1 MSIAIIGIHFL
12 LTIEN
17 ENDIISI
24 KERRFMAKNDYTKES
39 IQSLTP
45 REHVRKRPSM
55 YCGDTSTPN
64 QLMMELFSNAL
75 DEHNIGHG
83 DTIDVSIDKS
93 GLCRIEDF
101 AQGFLVDEMRD
112 DGKTVFQAA
121 FDTMNTSGKYTD
133 DGVYEGSSLGL
144 NGIGTKLVTYLSKNV
159 MAETVREGRW
169 ECNSFSDG
177 VLYSH
182 QSGDAKQTAHTGTT
196 VTYLPDEQ
204 FFGTGK
210 TSVLFFKKFFND
222 ITCICPTL
230 TVFLNGE
237 KISHNSIEDMLDEKR
252 GKDIEIVGNHFVM
265 NTDKINLAM
274 TFTSGS
280 QAKIIPYVN
289 YGITSSGPHITGI
302 KSTLTRVF
310 NNWAKEN
317 NLLTA
322 KDKNLDGAAIQ
333 EGIVLV
339 CNINSKGVKYNAQ
352 VKDDIIDMDTS
363 FTTALGQ
370 QLEVWL
376 DSNPE
381 DAKAILEKAILA
393 RKAAEAAKR
402 ARAAVKNNKKR
413 GNKVKILNPDKLKDA
428 EFLGQDSTLLVVEG
442 LSAGAS
448 MCVAREIDKYGIL
461 MLRGKL
467 INALANKDDRLLKNE
482 EIQLLFKALGIK
494 PYEDYEETN
503 LRYGRIGIC
512 VDSDSDGYHI
522 GLLIASALEH
532 FCPKFIQENR
542 LCWLRSPLY
551 IVKGKDKEQY
561 YFTDQEMDA
570 ARPNLPAGVEVQRCK
585 GLGSLS
591 ASQARNSMFGEN
603 QHMDVLIPTDKTKN
617 KLITLMGSNA
627 DGRKN
632 FIFNNIDFSEV
643 KE

>member
-1 MSIAIIGIHFL
+1 
-12 LTIEN
+12 
-17 ENDIISI
+17 
-24 KERRFMAKNDYTKES
+24 MAKNDYTKES

-83 DTIDVSIDKS
+83 DIIDVSIDKS

-101 AQGFLVDEMRD
+101 AQGFLVDEMRE

-159 MAETVREGRW
+159 VAETVREGKW

-182 QSGDAKQTAHTGTT
+182 QSGNAKETAHTGTT

-204 FFGTGK
+204 FFDTDK
-210 TSVLFFKKFFND
+210 TSVSFFKKFFND

-230 TVFLNGE
+230 TVFLNGK

-265 NTDKINLAM
+265 NTDQINLAM

-482 EIQLLFKALGIK
+482 EIQLLFKALGIR
-494 PYEDYEETN
+494 PYEDYEETS

-512 VDSDSDGYHI
+512 VDSDSDGFHI

-551 IVKGKDKEQY
+551 IVKYKNKEQY
-561 YFTDQEMDA
+561 YFTDQEMNA

-603 QHMDVLIPTDKTKN
+603 QHMDVLIPTDKTKD
-617 KLITLMGSNA
+617 KLVTLMGSNS
-627 DGRKN
+627 DGRKD

>member
-1 MSIAIIGIHFL
+1 
-12 LTIEN
+12 
-17 ENDIISI
+17 
-24 KERRFMAKNDYTKES
+24 MAKNDYTKES

-210 TSVLFFKKFFND
+210 TSVSFFKKFFND

-352 VKDDIIDMDTS
+352 IKDDIIDMDTS

-494 PYEDYEETN
+494 PHEDYEETN

-617 KLITLMGSNA
+617 KLITLMGSNT

>member
-1 MSIAIIGIHFL
+1 MV
-12 LTIEN
+12 
-17 ENDIISI
+17 
-24 KERRFMAKNDYTKES
+24 KNDYTKES

-83 DTIDVSIDKS
+83 DIIDIFIDDKS
-93 GLCRIEDF
+93 NHCSIQDYG
-101 AQGFLVDEMRD
+101 QGFLVDEKRE

-121 FDTMNTSGKYTD
+121 FDTMNTSGKYTE

-144 NGIGTKLVTYLSKNV
+144 NGIGGKLVTYLSNSTVTK
-159 MAETVREGRW
+159 TVRDGKW
-169 ECNSFSDG
+169 ECNEFVDG
-177 VLYSH
+177 ILSKH
-182 QSGDAKQTAHTGTT
+182 ETGIAEKDAKNGTF
-196 VTYLPDEQ
+196 VSYFPDAQ
-204 FFGTGK
+204 FFGTDK
-210 TSVLFFKKFFND
+210 TSIPFFKKFFND
-222 ITCICPTL
+222 VTCICPTL
-230 TVFLNGE
+230 TIVLNGE

-280 QAKIIPYVN
+280 QSKIIPYVN

-428 EFLGQDSTLLVVEG
+428 EFIGQDSTLLVVEG

-482 EIQLLFKALGIK
+482 EIQLLFKALGIR
-494 PYEDYEETN
+494 PYEDYEETS

-512 VDSDSDGYHI
+512 VDSDSDGFHI

-532 FCPKFIQENR
+532 FCPKFIRENR

-561 YFTDQEMDA
+561 YFTDQEMNA
-570 ARPNLPAGVEVQRCK
+570 ARPNLPAGIEVQRCK

-591 ASQARNSMFGEN
+591 ASQARNSMFGAN

-617 KLITLMGSNA
+617 KLVTLMGSNA
-627 DGRKN
+627 DGRKD

>member
-1 MSIAIIGIHFL
+1 
-12 LTIEN
+12 
-17 ENDIISI
+17 
-24 KERRFMAKNDYTKES
+24 MAKNDYTKES

-83 DTIDVSIDKS
+83 DIIDVSIDKS

-101 AQGFLVDEMRD
+101 AQGFLVDEMRE

-159 MAETVREGRW
+159 VAETVREGKW

-182 QSGDAKQTAHTGTT
+182 QSGNAKKTAHTGTT

-204 FFGTGK
+204 FFDTDK
-210 TSVLFFKKFFND
+210 TSVSFFKKFFND
-222 ITCICPTL
+222 ITCICSTL

-252 GKDIEIVGNHFVM
+252 GKDIEIIGNHFVM

-317 NLLTA
+317 NLLTI

-352 VKDDIIDMDTS
+352 IKDDIIDMDTS

-413 GNKVKILNPDKLKDA
+413 GNNFLKMPTSLSDCWSKDRSICELYLTEGRSASSNMVAGRDSKFQAVYGVRGKMLSVLKAKQESIIKNQEINNLIQALGLEFNPKTAKCVYDKSKLRYDKIITATDADFDGFAIENLMLNIFWYICPELILNGHVYSSEPPLFRVITKKNDYVYLKD
-428 EFLGQDSTLLVVEG
+428 
-442 LSAGAS
+442 
-448 MCVAREIDKYGIL
+448 
-461 MLRGKL
+461 
-467 INALANKDDRLLKNE
+467 
-482 EIQLLFKALGIK
+482 
-494 PYEDYEETN
+494 
-503 LRYGRIGIC
+503 
-512 VDSDSDGYHI
+512 
-522 GLLIASALEH
+522 
-532 FCPKFIQENR
+532 
-542 LCWLRSPLY
+542 
-551 IVKGKDKEQY
+551 
-561 YFTDQEMDA
+561 DA
-570 ARPNLPAGVEVQRCK
+570 ALQQYKQKHPNNVKAITRMK
-585 GLGSLS
+585 GLGEQDADELSYCLLDPSTRNISLLTVEDVEK
-591 ASQARNSMFGEN
+591 ANNMFNDLYGKKVEPR
-603 QHMDVLIPTDKTKN
+603 VEFLN
-617 KLITLMGSNA
+617 KHLEEA
-627 DGRKN
+627 
-632 FIFNNIDFSEV
+632 NIG
-643 KE
+643 

>member
-1 MSIAIIGIHFL
+1 
-12 LTIEN
+12 
-17 ENDIISI
+17 
-24 KERRFMAKNDYTKES
+24 MAKNDYTKES

-83 DTIDVSIDKS
+83 DTVNVSIDKS

-159 MAETVREGRW
+159 MAETVREGKW

-196 VTYLPDEQ
+196 VTYLPDKQ

-363 FTTALGQ
+363 FTAALGQ

-494 PYEDYEETN
+494 PHEDYEETN

-603 QHMDVLIPTDKTKN
+603 QHMDILIPTDRTKD
-617 KLITLMGSNA
+617 KLVTLMGSNS
-627 DGRKN
+627 DGRKD

>member
-1 MSIAIIGIHFL
+1 
-12 LTIEN
+12 
-17 ENDIISI
+17 
-24 KERRFMAKNDYTKES
+24 MAKNDYTKES

-83 DTIDVSIDKS
+83 DTINVSINKS
-93 GLCRIEDF
+93 GLCSIEDF

-494 PYEDYEETN
+494 PHEDYEETN

-570 ARPNLPAGVEVQRCK
+570 ARPNLPTGVEVQRCK

-591 ASQARNSMFGEN
+591 ASQARNSMFGAN

-627 DGRKN
+627 DGRKD

>member
-1 MSIAIIGIHFL
+1 
-12 LTIEN
+12 
-17 ENDIISI
+17 
-24 KERRFMAKNDYTKES
+24 MAKNDYTKES

-83 DTIDVSIDKS
+83 DVIDIFIDDKS
-93 GLCRIEDF
+93 NHCSIQDYG
-101 AQGFLVDEMRD
+101 QGFLVNEKRE

-121 FDTMNTSGKYTD
+121 FDTMNTSGKYTE

-144 NGIGTKLVTYLSKNV
+144 NGIGGKLVTYLSNRTVTK
-159 MAETVREGRW
+159 TVRDGKW
-169 ECNSFSDG
+169 ECNEFVDG
-177 VLYSH
+177 ILSKHETGVAEK
-182 QSGDAKQTAHTGTT
+182 DAKNGTF
-196 VTYLPDEQ
+196 VSYFPDEQ
-204 FFGTGK
+204 FFGTDR
-210 TSVLFFKKFFND
+210 TSIQFFKKFFND

-230 TVFLNGE
+230 TVLLNGE

-252 GKDIEIVGNHFVM
+252 GKDIEIVSNHFVM

-413 GNKVKILNPDKLKDA
+413 DNKVKILNPDKLKDA

-482 EIQLLFKALGIK
+482 EIQLLFKALGIR
-494 PYEDYEETN
+494 PHEDYEETS

-512 VDSDSDGYHI
+512 VDSDSDGFHI

-532 FCPKFIQENR
+532 FCPKFIRENR

-551 IVKGKDKEQY
+551 IVKYKDKEQY
-561 YFTDQEMDA
+561 YFTDQEMNA
-570 ARPNLPAGVEVQRCK
+570 ARPNLPSGVEVQRCK

-617 KLITLMGSNA
+617 KLAILMGSNA
-627 DGRKN
+627 DGRKD
-632 FIFNNIDFSEV
+632 FIFNKIDFSEV

>member
-1 MSIAIIGIHFL
+1 
-12 LTIEN
+12 
-17 ENDIISI
+17 
-24 KERRFMAKNDYTKES
+24 MAKNDYTKES

-83 DTIDVSIDKS
+83 DTINVSIDKS

-182 QSGDAKQTAHTGTT
+182 QSGDAKQTAHTGTI

-204 FFGTGK
+204 FFGTSK
-210 TSVLFFKKFFND
+210 TSVSFFKKFFND

-494 PYEDYEETN
+494 PHEDYEETN

-617 KLITLMGSNA
+617 KLITLMGSNT

>member
-1 MSIAIIGIHFL
+1 
-12 LTIEN
+12 
-17 ENDIISI
+17 
-24 KERRFMAKNDYTKES
+24 MAKNDYTKES

-83 DTIDVSIDKS
+83 DIIDIFIDDKS
-93 GLCRIEDF
+93 NHCSIQDYG
-101 AQGFLVDEMRD
+101 QGFLVDEKRE
-112 DGKTVFQAA
+112 DGKTIFQAA
-121 FDTMNTSGKYTD
+121 FDTMNTSGKYTE

-144 NGIGTKLVTYLSKNV
+144 NGIGGKLVTYLSNSTVTK
-159 MAETVREGRW
+159 TVRAGKW
-169 ECNSFSDG
+169 ECNEFVDG
-177 VLYSH
+177 ILSKH
-182 QSGDAKQTAHTGTT
+182 ETGIAEKDANNGTF
-196 VTYLPDEQ
+196 VSYFPDAQ
-204 FFGTGK
+204 FFGTDK
-210 TSVLFFKKFFND
+210 TSIPFFKKFFND

-274 TFTSGS
+274 TFTSCS

-482 EIQLLFKALGIK
+482 EIQLLFKALGIR
-494 PYEDYEETN
+494 PYEDYEETS

-512 VDSDSDGYHI
+512 VDSDSDGFHI

-551 IVKGKDKEQY
+551 IVKSKDKEQY
-561 YFTDQEMDA
+561 YFTDQEMNA
-570 ARPNLPAGVEVQRCK
+570 ARPNLPAGAEVQRCK

-603 QHMDVLIPTDKTKN
+603 QHMDVLIPTDETKD
-617 KLITLMGSNA
+617 KLVTLMGSNS
-627 DGRKN
+627 DGRKD

>member
-1 MSIAIIGIHFL
+1 
-12 LTIEN
+12 
-17 ENDIISI
+17 
-24 KERRFMAKNDYTKES
+24 MAKNDYTKES

-83 DTIDVSIDKS
+83 DTINVSIDKS

-196 VTYLPDEQ
+196 ITYLPDEQ

-494 PYEDYEETN
+494 PHEDYEETN

>member
-1 MSIAIIGIHFL
+1 
-12 LTIEN
+12 
-17 ENDIISI
+17 
-24 KERRFMAKNDYTKES
+24 MAKNDYTKES

-83 DTIDVSIDKS
+83 DTIDIFIDDKS
-93 GLCRIEDF
+93 NHCSIQDYG
-101 AQGFLVDEMRD
+101 QGFLVDEKRE

-121 FDTMNTSGKYTD
+121 FDTMNTSGKYTE

-144 NGIGTKLVTYLSKNV
+144 NGIGGKLVTYLSNSTITK
-159 MAETVREGRW
+159 TTRDGKW
-169 ECNSFSDG
+169 ECNEFVDG
-177 VLYSH
+177 ILSKH
-182 QSGDAKQTAHTGTT
+182 ETGIAEKDAKNGTF
-196 VTYLPDEQ
+196 VSYFPDAQ
-204 FFGTGK
+204 FFGTDR
-210 TSVLFFKKFFND
+210 TSIPFFKKFFND

-265 NTDKINLAM
+265 NTDQINLAM

-363 FTTALGQ
+363 FTSALGQ

-381 DAKAILEKAILA
+381 DAKAILDKAILA

-428 EFLGQDSTLLVVEG
+428 EFLGQNSTLLVVEG

-482 EIQLLFKALGIK
+482 EIQLLFKALGIR
-494 PYEDYEETN
+494 PHEDYEETS

-591 ASQARNSMFGEN
+591 ASQARNSMFGQN
-603 QHMDVLIPTDKTKN
+603 QHMDVLIPTNRTKN
-617 KLITLMGSNA
+617 KLMTLMGSNA
-627 DGRKN
+627 DGRKD

>member
-1 MSIAIIGIHFL
+1 
-12 LTIEN
+12 
-17 ENDIISI
+17 
-24 KERRFMAKNDYTKES
+24 MAKNDYTKES

-83 DTIDVSIDKS
+83 NIIDVSIDKS

-101 AQGFLVDEMRD
+101 AQGFLVDEMRE

-159 MAETVREGRW
+159 VAETVREGKW

-177 VLYSH
+177 VCYSH
-182 QSGDAKQTAHTGTT
+182 QSGNAKETAHTGTT

-204 FFGTGK
+204 FFDTDK
-210 TSVLFFKKFFND
+210 TSVSFFKKFFND

-252 GKDIEIVGNHFVM
+252 GKDIEIIGNHFVM
-265 NTDKINLAM
+265 NTDRINLAM

-280 QAKIIPYVN
+280 QSKIIPYVN

-402 ARAAVKNNKKR
+402 ARAAVKNNRKR

-482 EIQLLFKALGIK
+482 EIQLLFKALGIR
-494 PYEDYEETN
+494 PYEDYEKTN

-512 VDSDSDGYHI
+512 VDSDSDGFHI

-532 FCPKFIQENR
+532 FCPKFIRENR

-551 IVKGKDKEQY
+551 IVKYKDKEQY
-561 YFTDQEMDA
+561 YFTNQEMNA

-617 KLITLMGSNA
+617 KLVTLMGSNS
-627 DGRKN
+627 DGRKD
-632 FIFNNIDFSEV
+632 FIFNKIDFSEV

>member
-1 MSIAIIGIHFL
+1 
-12 LTIEN
+12 
-17 ENDIISI
+17 
-24 KERRFMAKNDYTKES
+24 MAKNDYTKES

-83 DTIDVSIDKS
+83 DTINVSINKS
-93 GLCRIEDF
+93 GLCSIEDF

-133 DGVYEGSSLGL
+133 GGVYEGSSLGL

-494 PYEDYEETN
+494 PHEDYEETN

-570 ARPNLPAGVEVQRCK
+570 ARPNLPTGVEVQRCK

-591 ASQARNSMFGEN
+591 ASQARNSMFGAN

-627 DGRKN
+627 DGRKD

>member
-1 MSIAIIGIHFL
+1 
-12 LTIEN
+12 
-17 ENDIISI
+17 
-24 KERRFMAKNDYTKES
+24 MAKNDYTKES

-83 DTIDVSIDKS
+83 DIIDVSIDKS

-101 AQGFLVDEMRD
+101 AQGFLVDEMRE

-159 MAETVREGRW
+159 VAETVREGKW

-182 QSGDAKQTAHTGTT
+182 QSGNAKETAHTGTT

-204 FFGTGK
+204 FFDTDK
-210 TSVLFFKKFFND
+210 TSVSFFKKFFND

-230 TVFLNGE
+230 TVFLNGK

-482 EIQLLFKALGIK
+482 EIQLLFKALGIR
-494 PYEDYEETN
+494 PYEDYEETS

-512 VDSDSDGYHI
+512 VDSDSDGFHI

-551 IVKGKDKEQY
+551 IVKSKDKEQY
-561 YFTDQEMDA
+561 YFTDQEMNA
-570 ARPNLPAGVEVQRCK
+570 ARPNLPAGAEVQRCK

-603 QHMDVLIPTDKTKN
+603 QHMDVLIPTDETKD
-617 KLITLMGSNA
+617 KLVTLMGSNS
-627 DGRKN
+627 DGRKD

>member
-1 MSIAIIGIHFL
+1 
-12 LTIEN
+12 
-17 ENDIISI
+17 
-24 KERRFMAKNDYTKES
+24 MAKNDYTKES

-83 DTIDVSIDKS
+83 DTINVSIDKS

-196 VTYLPDEQ
+196 ITYLPDEQ

-381 DAKAILEKAILA
+381 DAKAILKKAILA

-494 PYEDYEETN
+494 PHEDYEETN

>member
-1 MSIAIIGIHFL
+1 
-12 LTIEN
+12 
-17 ENDIISI
+17 
-24 KERRFMAKNDYTKES
+24 MAKNDYTKES

-83 DTIDVSIDKS
+83 DTIDVLIDKS

-169 ECNSFSDG
+169 ECNNFSDG

-182 QSGDAKQTAHTGTT
+182 QSGNAKETAHTGTT

-204 FFGTGK
+204 FFDTDK
-210 TSVLFFKKFFND
+210 TSVSFFKKFFND

-280 QAKIIPYVN
+280 QSKIIPYVN

-363 FTTALGQ
+363 FTTTLGQ

-393 RKAAEAAKR
+393 RKATEAAKR

-482 EIQLLFKALGIK
+482 EIQLLFKALGIR
-494 PYEDYEETN
+494 PHEDYEETS

-551 IVKGKDKEQY
+551 IVKGKDNEQY

-570 ARPNLPAGVEVQRCK
+570 ARPNLPSGVEVQRCK

-591 ASQARNSMFGEN
+591 ASQARNSMFGAN

-617 KLITLMGSNA
+617 KLVTLMGSNA
-627 DGRKN
+627 DGRKD
-632 FIFNNIDFSEV
+632 FIFNKIDFSEV

>member
-1 MSIAIIGIHFL
+1 
-12 LTIEN
+12 
-17 ENDIISI
+17 
-24 KERRFMAKNDYTKES
+24 MAKNDYTKES

-83 DTIDVSIDKS
+83 DIIDIFIDDKS
-93 GLCRIEDF
+93 NHCSIQDYG
-101 AQGFLVDEMRD
+101 QGFLVDEKRE

-121 FDTMNTSGKYTD
+121 FDTMNTSGKYTE

-144 NGIGTKLVTYLSKNV
+144 NGIGGKLVTYLSNSTITK
-159 MAETVREGRW
+159 TIRDGKW
-169 ECNSFSDG
+169 ECNEFVDG
-177 VLYSH
+177 ILSKH
-182 QSGDAKQTAHTGTT
+182 ETGIAEKDAKNGTF
-196 VTYLPDEQ
+196 VSYFPDAQ
-204 FFGTGK
+204 FFGTDK
-210 TSVLFFKKFFND
+210 TSIPFFKKFFND

-230 TVFLNGE
+230 TIVLNGE

-280 QAKIIPYVN
+280 QSKIIPYVN

-317 NLLTA
+317 NLLTD

-381 DAKAILEKAILA
+381 DAKAILEKAIIA

-402 ARAAVKNNKKR
+402 ARAAVKNKKKSSGYIKMPTTLSDCWSKNRSECELIICEGKSAQSGLVAARDSKTQAIYGVR
-413 GNKVKILNPDKLKDA
+413 GMMISARKTTVQKFLKNQ
-428 EFLGQDSTLLVVEG
+428 EVNNLLV
-442 LSAGAS
+442 
-448 MCVAREIDKYGIL
+448 
-461 MLRGKL
+461 
-467 INALANKDDRLLKNE
+467 
-482 EIQLLFKALGIK
+482 ALGLDVDNSTGKIK
-494 PYEDYEETN
+494 YDVN
-503 LRYGRIGIC
+503 KLRYGKIIACADADAPGAAIENLLFNILWYIC
-512 VDSDSDGYHI
+512 PE
-522 GLLIASALEH
+522 LIQNGHVYSAIPPLFRVTTKNNEYIYLRDAAALEEYKKKH
-532 FCPKFIQENR
+532 SNKIKSIGRE
-542 LCWLRSPLY
+542 
-551 IVKGKDKEQY
+551 
-561 YFTDQEMDA
+561 
-570 ARPNLPAGVEVQRCK
+570 K
-585 GLGSLS
+585 GLGEMDSKELGDTLLDASTRNIVQLS
-591 ASQARNSMFGEN
+591 VSDIGKTEQMFEDLYGKAVQPRVDYILNHSENGE
-603 QHMDVLIPTDKTKN
+603 V
-617 KLITLMGSNA
+617 SY
-627 DGRKN
+627 
-632 FIFNNIDFSEV
+632 E
-643 KE
+643 

>member
-1 MSIAIIGIHFL
+1 
-12 LTIEN
+12 
-17 ENDIISI
+17 
-24 KERRFMAKNDYTKES
+24 MAKNDYTKES

-494 PYEDYEETN
+494 PHEDYEETN

-570 ARPNLPAGVEVQRCK
+570 ARPNLPVGVEVQRCK

-617 KLITLMGSNA
+617 KLITLMGSNT

>member
-1 MSIAIIGIHFL
+1 
-12 LTIEN
+12 
-17 ENDIISI
+17 
-24 KERRFMAKNDYTKES
+24 MAKNDYTKES

-83 DTIDVSIDKS
+83 DTIDIFIDDKS
-93 GLCRIEDF
+93 NHCSIQDYG
-101 AQGFLVDEMRD
+101 QGFLVDEKRE
-112 DGKTVFQAA
+112 DGKTIFQAA
-121 FDTMNTSGKYTD
+121 FDTMNTSGKYTE

-144 NGIGTKLVTYLSKNV
+144 NGIGGKLVTYLSNSTITK
-159 MAETVREGRW
+159 TTRDGKW
-169 ECNSFSDG
+169 ECNEFVDG
-177 VLYSH
+177 ILSKH
-182 QSGDAKQTAHTGTT
+182 ETGIAEKDAKNGTF
-196 VTYLPDEQ
+196 VSYFPDAQ
-204 FFGTGK
+204 FFGTDR
-210 TSVLFFKKFFND
+210 TSIPFFKKFFND

-265 NTDKINLAM
+265 NTDQINLAM

-363 FTTALGQ
+363 FTSALGQ

-381 DAKAILEKAILA
+381 DAKAILDKAILA

-482 EIQLLFKALGIK
+482 EIQLLFKALGIR
-494 PYEDYEETN
+494 PHEDYEETS

-551 IVKGKDKEQY
+551 IVKGKDKERY

-570 ARPNLPAGVEVQRCK
+570 ARPNLPTGVEVQRCK

-603 QHMDVLIPTDKTKN
+603 QHMDVLIPTDRTKN
-617 KLITLMGSNA
+617 KLMTLMGSNS
-627 DGRKN
+627 DGRKD

>member
-1 MSIAIIGIHFL
+1 
-12 LTIEN
+12 
-17 ENDIISI
+17 
-24 KERRFMAKNDYTKES
+24 MAKNDYTKES

-83 DTIDVSIDKS
+83 DSIVVSIDKS

-101 AQGFLVDEMRD
+101 AQGFLVDEIRD

-159 MAETVREGRW
+159 AAETVRDGKW
-169 ECNSFSDG
+169 ECNNFQDG

-182 QSGDAKQTAHTGTT
+182 QSGKAKEATHTGTT

-204 FFGTGK
+204 FFGTGQ
-210 TSVLFFKKFFND
+210 TSVPFFKKFFND

-265 NTDKINLAM
+265 NTDQINLAM

-363 FTTALGQ
+363 FTSVLGQ

-381 DAKAILEKAILA
+381 DAKAILDKAILA

-482 EIQLLFKALGIK
+482 EIQLLFKALGIR
-494 PYEDYEETN
+494 PYEDYEETS

-570 ARPNLPAGVEVQRCK
+570 ARPSLPSGAEVQRCK

-591 ASQARNSMFGEN
+591 ASQARDSMFGQN
-603 QHMDVLIPTDKTKN
+603 QHMDVLIPTDKTN
-617 KLITLMGSNA
+617 DKLVSLMGSNA
-627 DGRKN
+627 DGRKD

>member
-1 MSIAIIGIHFL
+1 
-12 LTIEN
+12 
-17 ENDIISI
+17 
-24 KERRFMAKNDYTKES
+24 MAKNDYTKES

-83 DTIDVSIDKS
+83 DIIDVSIDKS

-101 AQGFLVDEMRD
+101 AQGFLVDEMRE

-159 MAETVREGRW
+159 VAETVREGRW

-177 VLYSH
+177 VCYSH
-182 QSGDAKQTAHTGTT
+182 QSGNAKETAHTGTT

-204 FFGTGK
+204 FFDTDK
-210 TSVLFFKKFFND
+210 TSVSFFKKFFND

-482 EIQLLFKALGIK
+482 EIQLLFKALGIR
-494 PYEDYEETN
+494 PHEDYEETS

-512 VDSDSDGYHI
+512 VDSDSDGFHI

-532 FCPKFIQENR
+532 FCPKFIRENR

-551 IVKGKDKEQY
+551 IVKYKDKEQY
-561 YFTDQEMDA
+561 YFTDQEMNA
-570 ARPNLPAGVEVQRCK
+570 ARPNLPSGVEVQRCK

-617 KLITLMGSNA
+617 KLVTLMGSNA
-627 DGRKN
+627 DGRKD
-632 FIFNNIDFSEV
+632 FIFNKIDFSEV

>member
-1 MSIAIIGIHFL
+1 
-12 LTIEN
+12 
-17 ENDIISI
+17 
-24 KERRFMAKNDYTKES
+24 MAKNDYTKES

-83 DTIDVSIDKS
+83 DTINVSIDKS

-196 VTYLPDEQ
+196 ITYLPDEQ

-339 CNINSKGVKYNAQ
+339 CNINSKCVKYNAQ

-494 PYEDYEETN
+494 PHEDYEETN

>member
-1 MSIAIIGIHFL
+1 
-12 LTIEN
+12 
-17 ENDIISI
+17 
-24 KERRFMAKNDYTKES
+24 MAKNDYTKES

-159 MAETVREGRW
+159 MTETVREGRW

-204 FFGTGK
+204 FFGTGQ
-210 TSVLFFKKFFND
+210 TSVPFFKKFFND

-252 GKDIEIVGNHFVM
+252 GKDIEIIGNHFVM
-265 NTDKINLAM
+265 NTDQINLAM

-280 QAKIIPYVN
+280 QSKIIPYVN

-302 KSTLTRVF
+302 KSTLTRIF

-363 FTTALGQ
+363 FTSTLGQ

-381 DAKAILEKAILA
+381 DAKAILDKAILA

-482 EIQLLFKALGIK
+482 EIQLLFKALGIR
-494 PYEDYEETN
+494 PYEDYEETS

-512 VDSDSDGYHI
+512 VDSDSDGFHI

-532 FCPKFIQENR
+532 FCPKFIRENR

-551 IVKGKDKEQY
+551 IVKSKGKEQY
-561 YFTDQEMDA
+561 YFTDQEMNA
-570 ARPNLPAGVEVQRCK
+570 ARPSLPPGAEVQRCK

-591 ASQARNSMFGEN
+591 ASQARDSMFGQN

-617 KLITLMGSNA
+617 KLVTLMGSNA
-627 DGRKN
+627 DGRKD

>member
-1 MSIAIIGIHFL
+1 
-12 LTIEN
+12 
-17 ENDIISI
+17 
-24 KERRFMAKNDYTKES
+24 MAKNDYTKES

-83 DTIDVSIDKS
+83 DTINVSIDKS

-196 VTYLPDEQ
+196 ITYLPDEQ

-494 PYEDYEETN
+494 PHEDYEETN

-551 IVKGKDKEQY
+551 IVKGKEKEQY

>member
-1 MSIAIIGIHFL
+1 MSNKYTEDSIQKMDPLTFTRHRPDSYLGSNEDSTQLLREIISNSSDEFL
-12 LTIEN
+12 IGNCSEITIEYDKEKN
-17 ENDIISI
+17 IAKVFDNGQGIFPNVI
-24 KERRFMAKNDYTKES
+24 K
-39 IQSLTP
+39 
-45 REHVRKRPSM
+45 
-55 YCGDTSTPN
+55 
-64 QLMMELFSNAL
+64 
-75 DEHNIGHG
+75 
-83 DTIDVSIDKS
+83 
-93 GLCRIEDF
+93 
-101 AQGFLVDEMRD
+101 
-112 DGKTVFQAA
+112 DGKSILELVYG
-121 FDTMNTSGKYTD
+121 DINSSGKYD
-133 DGVYEGSSLGL
+133 KSEDAVYKISTGAF
-144 NGIGTKLVTYLSKNV
+144 GIGAALTCFLSHWLIATTKRDGEF
-159 MAETVREGRW
+159 ETVYFEEGKFSKRESGKCDKT
-169 ECNSFSDG
+169 EHG
-177 VLYSH
+177 VSVEFNP
-182 QSGDAKQTAHTGTT
+182 SEEFFR
-196 VTYLPDEQ
+196 DEHPNIL
-204 FFGTGK
+204 K
-210 TSVLFFKKFFND
+210 LKKELFNLSCVCKGLK
-222 ITCICPTL
+222 II
-230 TVFLNGE
+230 LNGE
-237 KISHNSIEDMLDEKR
+237 EFYHPAGLE
-252 GKDIEIVGNHFVM
+252 EIVKDCIDNSVEIVKTHCCFEQKQSDTQIFDFCM
-265 NTDKINLAM
+265 SA
-274 TFTSGS
+274 TSKS
-280 QAKIIPYVN
+280 NCEIIPFCN
-289 YGITSSGPHITGI
+289 YALIESGAPVSAV
-302 KSTLTRVF
+302 KSTITRCF
-310 NNWAKEN
+310 NNWARENGIIKKKE
-317 NLLTA
+317 
-322 KDKNLDGAAIQ
+322 KNLDGSSIQ
-333 EGIVLV
+333 EGLVIAFNLVSQNIRYDSQTKVRATSTEDNPFISSVL
-339 CNINSKGVKYNAQ
+339 GE
-352 VKDDIIDMDTS
+352 
-363 FTTALGQ
+363 

-381 DAKAILEKAILA
+381 DAKAIIEKAILA

-402 ARAAVKNNKKR
+402 ARVAVKNNKKR

-482 EIQLLFKALGIK
+482 EIQLLFKALGIR
-494 PYEDYEETN
+494 PYEDYEETS

-570 ARPNLPAGVEVQRCK
+570 ARPNLSAGAEVQRCK

-617 KLITLMGSNA
+617 KLVTLMGSNS
-627 DGRKN
+627 DGRKD

>member
-1 MSIAIIGIHFL
+1 
-12 LTIEN
+12 
-17 ENDIISI
+17 
-24 KERRFMAKNDYTKES
+24 MAKNDYTKES

-83 DTIDVSIDKS
+83 DIIDIFIDDKS
-93 GLCRIEDF
+93 NHCSIRDYG
-101 AQGFLVDEMRD
+101 QGFLVNEKRE

-121 FDTMNTSGKYTD
+121 FDTMNTSGKYTE

-144 NGIGTKLVTYLSKNV
+144 NGIGGKLVTYLSNSTVTK
-159 MAETVREGRW
+159 TVRDGKW
-169 ECNSFSDG
+169 ECNEFVDG
-177 VLYSH
+177 ILSKH
-182 QSGDAKQTAHTGTT
+182 ETGIAEKDAKNGTF
-196 VTYLPDEQ
+196 VSYFPDAQ
-204 FFGTGK
+204 FFGTDK
-210 TSVLFFKKFFND
+210 TSITFFKKFFND

-230 TVFLNGE
+230 TVVLNGE

-428 EFLGQDSTLLVVEG
+428 EYLGQNSTLLVVEG

-494 PYEDYEETN
+494 PHEDYEETN

-570 ARPNLPAGVEVQRCK
+570 ARLNLPTGVEVQRCK

-591 ASQARNSMFGEN
+591 ASQARNSMFGAN

-627 DGRKN
+627 DGRKD

>member
-1 MSIAIIGIHFL
+1 
-12 LTIEN
+12 
-17 ENDIISI
+17 
-24 KERRFMAKNDYTKES
+24 MAKNDYTKES

-83 DTIDVSIDKS
+83 DTIDVLIDKS

-101 AQGFLVDEMRD
+101 GQGFLVDEMRE

-159 MAETVREGRW
+159 VAETVREGKW

-182 QSGDAKQTAHTGTT
+182 QSGNAKETAHTGTT
-196 VTYLPDEQ
+196 VTYLPDAQ
-204 FFGTGK
+204 FFGTDK
-210 TSVLFFKKFFND
+210 TSIPFFKKFFND

-237 KISHNSIEDMLDEKR
+237 KISHNSIEDMLEEKH
-252 GKDIEIVGNHFVM
+252 GKDIEIIGNHFVM
-265 NTDKINLAM
+265 NTDQINLAM

-322 KDKNLDGAAIQ
+322 KDKNLDGSAIQ

-393 RKAAEAAKR
+393 RKATEAAKR

-413 GNKVKILNPDKLKDA
+413 GNKIKILNPDKLKDA

-467 INALANKDDRLLKNE
+467 INSLANKDDRLLKNE
-482 EIQLLFKALGIK
+482 EIQLLFKALGIR
-494 PYEDYEETN
+494 PYEDYEETS

-512 VDSDSDGYHI
+512 VDSDSDGFHI

-551 IVKGKDKEQY
+551 IVKSKDKEQY
-561 YFTDQEMDA
+561 YFTDQEMNA

-591 ASQARNSMFGEN
+591 ASQARNSMFGKN

-617 KLITLMGSNA
+617 KLVTLMGSNS
-627 DGRKN
+627 DGRKD